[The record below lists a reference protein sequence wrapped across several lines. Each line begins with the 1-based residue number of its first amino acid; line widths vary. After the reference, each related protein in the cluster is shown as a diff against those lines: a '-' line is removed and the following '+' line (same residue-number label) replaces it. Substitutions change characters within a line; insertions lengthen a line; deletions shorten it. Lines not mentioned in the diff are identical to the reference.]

1 METINKKVRNAT
13 KVVDSNTSF
22 DSKLELKIYRTLVEE
37 GFTPEREPQKFHV
50 WEGFKPTVPF
60 YKRDSDKKLVL
71 QNKKVLDVTY
81 TPDFVVRYNGYT
93 IFIEVKP
100 DSFTNDV
107 YPYKEKFFRKFLEGN
122 KEMNPIFLRVGT
134 IRALK
139 EFIEILKKDYNEKP

>member
-1 METINKKVRNAT
+1 MEAINKKVRNAT
-13 KVVDSNTSF
+13 KIIDSNISF

-37 GFTPEREPQKFHV
+37 GFTPARQPLKLHV

-60 YKRDSDKKLVL
+60 YKRGPDKKLAL

-81 TPDFVVRYNGYT
+81 TPDFVVKYNKYT

-107 YPYKEKFFRKFLEGN
+107 YPYKEKFFRKFLENN